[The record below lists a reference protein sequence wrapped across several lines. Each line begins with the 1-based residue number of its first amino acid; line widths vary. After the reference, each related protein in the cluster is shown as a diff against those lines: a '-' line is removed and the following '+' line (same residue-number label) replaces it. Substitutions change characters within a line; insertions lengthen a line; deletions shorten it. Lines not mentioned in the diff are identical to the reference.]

1 MKAHTVLVLLFAST
15 LAIGCS
21 NGRVPDPKDPSTG
34 EPTLEGEPEHE
45 GKPLTSG
52 LIITA
57 SPNVEVLV
65 DGKSI
70 GTTPVTAEPLEP
82 GAHDVTFMFEGDER
96 VTQTIELAEGEYQKV
111 HQSVS
116 PDSSDARVGK

>member
-1 MKAHTVLVLLFAST
+1 MKAHTVLALLFAST
-15 LAIGCS
+15 FALGCS
-21 NGRVPDPKDPSTG
+21 NGKVPDPKEPESA
-34 EPTLEGEPEHE
+34 EPTLEAMPEPE

-65 DGKSI
+65 DGNSV

-96 VTQTIELAEGEYQKV
+96 VTQTVELAEGEYQKV

-116 PDSSDARVGK
+116 PDSSDARIGK